1 VPVITTEVPLLP
13 ESGKK
18 EIIVGTEADVEVEA
32 GEDVE
37 LEVNADLKVK
47 LWVELPD
54 PFGVVTLIIPL
65 EPLPTMAII
74 VVGETTVKLWAAVP
88 PKLTVVVPVRLLPV
102 IKTDVPLTPEVGEKE
117 TIVGVEADV
126 EVEFEVELKVK
137 L

>member
-1 VPVITTEVPLLP
+1 MPVITTEVPLLP

-74 VVGETTVKLWAAVP
+74 LVGETTVKPRAAVP
-88 PKLTVVVPVRLLPV
+88 PKLTAVVPIRLLPV
-102 IKTDVPLTPEVGEKE
+102 IKTDVPLPPEAGKKE

>member
-1 VPVITTEVPLLP
+1 MPVITTEVPLLP

-65 EPLPTMAII
+65 EPLPTMTII
-74 VVGETTVKLWAAVP
+74 LVGETTVKP
-88 PKLTVVVPVRLLPV
+88 
-102 IKTDVPLTPEVGEKE
+102 
-117 TIVGVEADV
+117 
-126 EVEFEVELKVK
+126 
-137 L
+137 